1 MLAAAA
7 ITLTTLAAK
16 APEAVFLK
24 ARNLVAEATD
34 PVEGLSAAIA
44 AIKGAQESCSADKE
58 ADAPLRRVLD
68 QTLAGYERRH
78 SLATVKPQVRR
89 MPARHA
95 RHRRRSMA
103 HCFSCT
109 PRVVLRVGRSSCG
122 PPRVGAAPGT
132 LGRGGEGGS
141 GGGGGGGEGSSD
153 DGGGGS
159 GGGGEGRCGGAAP
172 AGRLDEIGDERG
184 ERTRSTISRA
194 GCLAAA

>member
-103 HCFSCT
+103 HCFPALLVWSSAWVA
-109 PRVVLRVGRSSCG
+109 PRVVLRGSVLPLVLLAVAVRAAAVVVAVVARAAALTVVVAVAVVARADVAA
-122 PPRVGAAPGT
+122 PRRRVG
-132 LGRGGEGGS
+132 
-141 GGGGGGGEGSSD
+141 
-153 DGGGGS
+153 
-159 GGGGEGRCGGAAP
+159 
-172 AGRLDEIGDERG
+172 
-184 ERTRSTISRA
+184 
-194 GCLAAA
+194 

>member
-95 RHRRRSMA
+95 RH
-103 HCFSCT
+103 C
-109 PRVVLRVGRSSCG
+109 
-122 PPRVGAAPGT
+122 
-132 LGRGGEGGS
+132 
-141 GGGGGGGEGSSD
+141 
-153 DGGGGS
+153 
-159 GGGGEGRCGGAAP
+159 
-172 AGRLDEIGDERG
+172 
-184 ERTRSTISRA
+184 
-194 GCLAAA
+194 CLAAAAAAAAAPPAALQEEPLARQRLHRHSTPHSRHCRRGRSRCRSCSRLRSRRRRR